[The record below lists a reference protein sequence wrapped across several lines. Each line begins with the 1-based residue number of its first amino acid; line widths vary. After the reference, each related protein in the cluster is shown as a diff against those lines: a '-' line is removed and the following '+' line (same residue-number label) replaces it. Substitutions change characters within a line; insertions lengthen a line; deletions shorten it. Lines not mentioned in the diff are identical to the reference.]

1 VQSFD
6 NEETRKKINPLQI
19 SNLNQSAH
27 SATSKYMKKKCST
40 RSAFLVPRV
49 LIGIVLILTS
59 TALALLAF
67 GLTPLNNSNS
77 TTDAP
82 EWFHRF
88 ASALGL
94 HVTAIKVATI
104 PGGKGGG
111 APISKP
117 TGEQAHISAQKVTRA
132 TAAYAG
138 PKNDFRSVASVRT
151 PPLKKMVAIPPLLA
165 PAPFDR
171 EPIRPTPPTDL
182 TNVDLGA
189 QKFQG
194 PAASAPNPAGVSFEG
209 VGAGIPG
216 FIPTSIPPD
225 TNGRIGATQYV
236 QWNNTSFAV
245 WDKNGTRLYGP
256 VAGNTLFQP
265 LGGVCATH
273 NDGDPVVAYDIL
285 SGRWILSQFAVGA
298 SPDFSHQCVAVSA
311 TEDALGSYYLY
322 DFVTD
327 SANFVDYPKIGVWP
341 DGYYMTAH
349 IFNASLTSYLA
360 GRICVF
366 ERDKMLQGL
375 PARQLQADLKTYNGR
390 AQYGFLPSDLDSLT
404 PPPAGEAA
412 FVIGPDPVSNR
423 NLDSTRVAV
432 TWGNTPQI
440 TLTQTK
446 IAATWS
452 VAPCVGSPNNADIN
466 CVPQPAPATTADYVD
481 NLSFHL
487 MYRLPYRN
495 FGGNPLQESLV
506 ANITVNGSTSNPKH
520 GAIRW
525 FEFRNAGGM
534 TSTPTVFQASTYDPD
549 VAYRWM
555 GSIAMDKDH
564 NIALGYSKSSTS
576 IKPGLY
582 VTGRLGNDPLNTMG
596 SEATITAGS
605 GVQIGANPFDRWGDY
620 SAMTVDP
627 VDQCTFFYTNEYYR
641 NQTDGDNENWAT
653 RIASYRF
660 PSCVAAPAWGTV
672 TGTVT
677 ASPGNTRLSGVLVTL
692 SNGYAGATDGNGVY
706 SILVPPGTYTAT
718 AADPGR
724 NCTTASPTSANVVVT
739 SGGTVTQNFS
749 MSGGSNIESNGFTI
763 DDSSGNHN
771 GVVNSNECVN
781 LNLALK
787 NNGCAVERNIVATLT
802 TTTPGVTIT
811 QGSSSYPNLAIDAS
825 GINATPFQIQTSN
838 SFACGTNIEFALNL
852 TYASGNKVVNF
863 TVPTCTGGADQ
874 IIPLSTLTTAD
885 LTQAD
890 RLGRDGQPSTCIGK
904 GCPGGGFAGTKYY
917 KTYNFRNDGA
927 ADTCFTVTINAALG
941 GQGDIESAAYVNSYN
956 PANLCQ
962 NYLGDS
968 GVVGLGTTVPNVSYS
983 FVVPAQSNFVVVVN
997 TTGTTTSS
1005 QFSGTVSGFFD
1016 FTPGPGPCPAH

>member
-1 VQSFD
+1 
-6 NEETRKKINPLQI
+6 
-19 SNLNQSAH
+19 
-27 SATSKYMKKKCST
+27 MKKKCST
-40 RSAFLVPRV
+40 RSAFFNRRV
-49 LIGIVLILTS
+49 LIGFAFSLIS
-59 TALALLAF
+59 VALALFAF
-67 GLTPLNNSNS
+67 GFTPLNKGNSP
-77 TTDAP
+77 TDSP
-82 EWFHRF
+82 SWFQRF
-88 ASALGL
+88 GSALGL
-94 HVTAIKVATI
+94 HVDTAKVASVS
-104 PGGKGGG
+104 GVKGGG
-111 APISKP
+111 APISKS
-117 TGEQAHISAQKVTRA
+117 TGEHRHAPVQRA
-132 TAAYAG
+132 AGAAAVYAG
-138 PKNDFRSVASVRT
+138 PRNDFRAVASVRT
-151 PPLKKMVAIPPLLA
+151 PPLKKMAAIPPLLA
-165 PAPFDR
+165 PAPFER
-171 EPIRPTPPTDL
+171 EPIRPTPPSDL
-182 TNVDLGA
+182 TNVDLGS

-194 PAASAPNPAGVSFEG
+194 AAASAPNPAGVSFEG

-216 FIPTSIPPD
+216 FIPSSIPPD

-311 TEDALGSYYLY
+311 TGDALGSYYLY

-375 PARQLQADLKTYNGR
+375 PARSVQADLKTYNGR

-432 TWGNTPQI
+432 TWGNTPRI

-495 FGGNPLQESLV
+495 FGGNPVQESLV
-506 ANITVNGSTSNPKH
+506 GNITVNGTTSNPKH

-525 FEFRNAGGM
+525 FEFRNAGG
-534 TSTPTVFQASTYDPD
+534 TTTTPTVFQASTYDPD

-576 IKPGLY
+576 INPGIY

-596 SEATITAGS
+596 AEATVTAGS

-627 VDQCTFFYTNEYYR
+627 VDQCTFFYTNEDHR
-641 NQTDGDNENWAT
+641 NQGDGDNENWAT

-660 PSCVAAPAWGTV
+660 GSCVAAPAWGTV
-672 TGTVT
+672 TGTIISVPSR
-677 ASPGNTRLSGVLVTL
+677 APLSGVLVTL
-692 SNGYAGATDGNGVY
+692 SNGYAGATNANGVY
-706 SILVPPGTYTAT
+706 SIFVPPGTYTAK
-718 AADPGR
+718 AADPDR
-724 NCTTASPTSANVVVT
+724 NCTTASPASANIVVT

-749 MSGGSNIESNGFTI
+749 MSGGSNLESNGFTI

-771 GVVNSNECVN
+771 GVINSNECVN
-781 LNLALK
+781 LNLPLK
-787 NNGCAVERNIVATLT
+787 NNGCAVERNIAATLT
-802 TTTPGVTIT
+802 TTTPGVTVT
-811 QGSSSYPNLAIDAS
+811 QSNSSYPNLAIDVS
-825 GINATPFQIQTSN
+825 GVNATPFQIQTSN
-838 SFACGTNIEFALNL
+838 SFACGTNIEFNLNL
-852 TYASGNKVVNF
+852 TYMGGNKVISF
-863 TVPTCTGGADQ
+863 TIPTCTGGADQ
-874 IIPLSTLTTAD
+874 IIPPSTLTTAD

-890 RLGRDGQPSTCIGK
+890 RLGRDGQPSSCVGK

-956 PANLCQ
+956 PANLCE
-962 NYLGDS
+962 NYLGDT

-983 FVVPAQSNFVVVVN
+983 FIVPAQSDFVVVVN

-1005 QFSGTVSGFFD
+1005 EFSGTVSGFFD